1 MMHIHR
7 YFILACLAMAGVFT
21 ALRAQQ
27 PDHWIYRGEKE
38 GIKIYHQKTPG
49 MLHIKLST
57 SVKVPLS
64 GIAAL
69 FSDVDHYSD
78 WGYKISE
85 SHLLKRNSP
94 NDVWFY
100 AKYDF
105 PWPME
110 DRDVILHSQ
119 LEQDPSTRNIRI
131 LNTAYPEYLPENEGI
146 VRIKNTTT
154 RWNIIPGDGGWVY
167 IEQQI
172 STDSAEGLPDWVIK
186 LTADTGPFETAK
198 NLRRLLSGVKY
209 QTVRLAHIKE

>member
-1 MMHIHR
+1 MMNGIR
-7 YFILACLAMAGVFT
+7 FVSMLWLVLAGVFS
-21 ALRAQQ
+21 ALQAQQ
-27 PDHWIYRGEKE
+27 SDQWIYRGEKE

-85 SHLLKRNSP
+85 SHLLRRVSP

-119 LEQDPSTRNIRI
+119 MEQDPVTRNIRI
-131 LNTAYPEYLPENEGI
+131 LNTAHPEYLPENEGI

-154 RWNIIPGDGGWVY
+154 RWNIMPGEGGWVY

-172 STDSAEGLPDWVIK
+172 STDSAEGLPEWVIK

-198 NLRRLLSGVKY
+198 NLRKLLYGTKY
-209 QTVRLAHIKE
+209 QTVRLAHIKD